1 MRILEPNRL
10 NLQKP
15 DKNRR
20 FKPGLVAFVMFAMI
34 SVLAWSLLKPK
45 NLNTDSGF
53 NTKNAEKKELDL
65 DIADISNSLPVD
77 TVKDTLRIF
86 SDNEFKI
93 FYDNLLQPNMM
104 KVENP
109 PVISGNDIADA
120 RIRKIAEDR
129 GYRLRSSPAGDL
141 ISIEGNMLQPQIS
154 PSWKSLKSA
163 ASKKGLT
170 ITIVS
175 GYRSVDEQRN
185 LFLQRLS
192 AAGTSIESVAAGK
205 SDKQVDKVLITT
217 SLPGYSKHHTGYTI
231 DILCSGYAFENFKN
245 SPCSDWIIAD
255 NYAIAKENGFIPSYP
270 PSADAQGP
278 DPEAWEYVWVG
289 TDLLYE

>member
-1 MRILEPNRL
+1 MRIVEPKRFEQ
-10 NLQKP
+10 QKP
-15 DKNRR
+15 PAKKRT
-20 FKPGLVAFVMFAMI
+20 KPTFLILIVLIVAP
-34 SVLAWSLLKPK
+34 VLAWIQFRPDGATNSQEI
-45 NLNTDSGF
+45 NSVNNES
-53 NTKNAEKKELDL
+53 NES
-65 DIADISNSLPVD
+65 ADENITVVESVPVD
-77 TVKDTLRIF
+77 TVKDTLRLF

-93 FYDNLLQPNMM
+93 FYDNLLQPNML

-109 PVISGNDIADA
+109 PAISGNDIADA

-129 GYRLRSSPAGDL
+129 GYRLRSSPAGKL
-141 ISIEGNMLQPQIS
+141 ISIEGNMLQPQILD
-154 PSWKSLKSA
+154 SWKSLKA
-163 ASKKGLT
+163 EASKKGLT
-170 ITIVS
+170 MTIVS
-175 GYRSVDEQRN
+175 GYRSVEDQRN

-192 AAGTSIESVAAGK
+192 ATGASIESVAEGK

-217 SLPGYSKHHTGYTI
+217 SVPGYSKHHTGYTI

-245 SPCSDWIIAD
+245 SPCNDWIIAD
-255 NYAIAKENGFIPSYP
+255 NYKVAKENGFIPSYP